1 MRKIKED
8 LNKWNNVLVNLV
20 LILQRF
26 WFSQNWGI
34 IKLSPWNSQYV
45 FGNWQAYFKF
55 YINMQ
60 GIMSSSPEF
69 LSQNSVRLTFN
80 ALKLPF
86 HEHLS
91 LVLSLL
97 LPRKIKEYHPSLKPS
112 NWDYMDFLEY
122 NIFFL
127 GLECQPLLDPGISVL
142 LDITSLI
149 SFLNNDMLTQTRV
162 QEDL

>member
-1 MRKIKED
+1 MRKIKQD

-86 HEHLS
+86 HELT
-91 LVLSLL
+91 SLL
-97 LPRKIKEYHPSLKPS
+97 CIENGIILGRIEKIITQIFLFSLFRWTTSAEKG
-112 NWDYMDFLEY
+112 NRNFWRNRTKNE
-122 NIFFL
+122 
-127 GLECQPLLDPGISVL
+127 
-142 LDITSLI
+142 IT
-149 SFLNNDMLTQTRV
+149 R
-162 QEDL
+162 